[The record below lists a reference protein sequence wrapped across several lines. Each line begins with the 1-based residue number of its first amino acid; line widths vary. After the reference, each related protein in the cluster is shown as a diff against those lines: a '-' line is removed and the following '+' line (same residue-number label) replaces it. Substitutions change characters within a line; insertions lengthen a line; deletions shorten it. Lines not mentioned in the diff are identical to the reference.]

1 MEVSELEDNNLDE
14 TGKGICESQHLNDP
28 PPQPPGTGSQKKFA
42 VKALFGT
49 IILWTLHLVFAALLY
64 HIEEPHEQRLLNE
77 YEKKKTDLMTLF
89 DKCAQRNTSEEPEC
103 MLFSQIWFNMTL
115 QLAQEDPGKM
125 QKMQIHVL
133 SNLFLSKV
141 IRNGL

>member
-115 QLAQEDPGKM
+115 QLAQEDPGKIKIM
-125 QKMQIHVL
+125 K
-133 SNLFLSKV
+133 NE
-141 IRNGL
+141 NPCP